1 VADHDQPERPA
12 SADQADAALSNV
24 LGQED
29 AEPSS
34 VLGHKDAARGNML
47 GQEDANPSNALG
59 RDDAALS
66 NVRGQEDAEPSNV
79 HGQED
84 AEPSNALGRDDA
96 ALSNVLGAIALAVA
110 ERLLGA
116 HGLAA
121 QPPPLDHPSACAA
134 LSLVRWMP
142 GLPMPALADYLELS
156 QAATVRVVQR
166 LNAGGLVR
174 THRERGD
181 RRMRVFVTDAGREA
195 IERVD
200 ELRAHVLEDV
210 LQQLQ
215 PRQRRDLLP
224 LLRAL
229 ARGLPG
235 SQAQAMHV
243 CRLCHWTACGNGQC
257 PVWNAVKPATT

>member
-12 SADQADAALSNV
+12 SADQEDAALSNA
-24 LGQED
+24 LGHEDAEPSNVRAQED
-29 AEPSS
+29 AEPS
-34 VLGHKDAARGNML
+34 
-47 GQEDANPSNALG
+47 
-59 RDDAALS
+59 
-66 NVRGQEDAEPSNV
+66 NVHGQEDAEPSNV
-79 HGQED
+79 RGQED

-181 RRMRVFVTDAGREA
+181 RRVRLFVTDAGREA
-195 IERVD
+195 IEHVD

-210 LQQLQ
+210 LQRLQ

-229 ARGLPG
+229 AGGLPG